1 MFVMK
6 NFIDSFF
13 DTNKDKER
21 DQNRLFYPRPEVVN
35 IKPEVVSEMSPSI
48 EGATEYMHIA

>member
-13 DTNKDKER
+13 DTNKDKEM
-21 DQNRLFYPRPEVVN
+21 DPNRRWN
-35 IKPEVVSEMSPSI
+35 RK
-48 EGATEYMHIA
+48 